1 MIVFGGNMLADILC
15 GAASVNVV
23 YSKNTPV
30 HSRNAAKYISRT
42 LCKLGADAAYV
53 WDEGRAREADYEIIF
68 DVTNRSESAEFT
80 DSLAYNE
87 YGLKICE
94 NKILLGGRRED
105 AIKMTAEMLIS
116 AVEYVRHGGKTAE
129 LDSFYR
135 GAFDSVP
142 NAPRMDGLTGVTDA
156 AYGAY
161 LLLKENADEVDFET
175 YIEKLEKAGYKKHAE
190 NKMASLFCVTYHNDE
205 AIVNVTYS
213 GEDRSLRAVVDPKSE
228 KKLPT
233 VEAVGYTPVCKTSL
247 SQLDP
252 AKTGWMCYV
261 FKQDNGEF
269 LVFDSGGNGA
279 HKFIHDSLLELNG
292 GEHVTVSAWIF
303 SHFHCDHIG
312 GFLEMGDREE
322 YMKDITVKRII
333 HNFPQK
339 QVTDTALN
347 PGDQNNLARWP
358 GVVARTGA
366 EVSHARTG
374 EKYRFGNIEVEFIF
388 TFEDLMPMHLIA
400 DRTNP
405 TSSVASVTVEG
416 QRFLITGDCCGEA
429 TRLMVKRYGDWLKT
443 DFMQV
448 PHHGYGDGGTAIEF
462 YEYADAPY
470 VLYPCSSFSPSK
482 SEKWAC
488 EHAKEYFLNAGMTTT
503 LELPY
508 KQN

>member
-1 MIVFGGNMLADILC
+1 
-15 GAASVNVV
+15 
-23 YSKNTPV
+23 
-30 HSRNAAKYISRT
+30 
-42 LCKLGADAAYV
+42 
-53 WDEGRAREADYEIIF
+53 
-68 DVTNRSESAEFT
+68 
-80 DSLAYNE
+80 
-87 YGLKICE
+87 
-94 NKILLGGRRED
+94 
-105 AIKMTAEMLIS
+105 MTAEMLIS

-405 TSSVASVTVEG
+405 TSSVISINVEG
-416 QRFLITGDCCGEA
+416 QRIIITGDCCGEA
-429 TRLMVKRYGDWLKT
+429 TKIMAEKYGKDLKT
-443 DFMQV
+443 DFVQL
-448 PHHGYGDGGTAIEF
+448 PHHGWGDGGTYLPF
-462 YEYADAPY
+462 YELCDAPY
-470 VLYPCSSFSPSK
+470 VLYPGDKYAPSPS
-482 SEKWAC
+482 ERWAC
-488 EHAKEYFLNAGMTTT
+488 EHCKRYFLREFTT
-503 LELPY
+503 LAITLPY
-508 KQN
+508 HDEEPEKC